1 MKHAR
6 NVAIL
11 VLIALAITAIPG
23 GGTVADLFSAVLSLA
38 LAALVAYFVGRL
50 YRDHRVDVYGLGD
63 LDRGI
68 LYAAIAGIVV
78 ALAAAQEFNTTTGSL
93 IEFAALAV
101 CAGGL
106 LKVFQAWRSY

>member
-1 MKHAR
+1 VKHAR

-11 VLIALAITAIPG
+11 LLIALAITAIPG

-93 IEFAALAV
+93 IELAALAV
-101 CAGGL
+101 CAGAL